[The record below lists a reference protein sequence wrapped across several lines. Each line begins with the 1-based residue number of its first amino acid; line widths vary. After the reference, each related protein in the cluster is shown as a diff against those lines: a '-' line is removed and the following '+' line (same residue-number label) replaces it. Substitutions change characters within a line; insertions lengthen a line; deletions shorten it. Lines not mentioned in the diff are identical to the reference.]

1 MSREKILFDKGWYFH
16 RGDIETPYPTRKGT
30 AYMSAKTERAKMG
43 PACKDYLIPS
53 DYSANHEHQS
63 ESWARID
70 LPHDYLVND
79 IPDQKYNEAYGFVDG
94 GNAWYLKRFTVDKAD
109 FDKRIT
115 LLFEG
120 IVGHATVWLNG
131 CLLKHNYCGYT
142 TFEVD
147 LTDYIDFEK
156 ENALAVYAESGH
168 HEGWWYEG
176 AGIYRHVWMVKTEKT
191 AFDLWGVYAKPT
203 KKDGS
208 WTVETELTVRNDDDA
223 PHRVSALCTLT
234 DAAGSPVAEAVCRGG
249 VVPPRAK
256 RAFSVSVPVE
266 SPLLWSP
273 DAPNLY
279 TLTATLSV
287 GTHAV
292 DSEAVR
298 IGFRAFV
305 MDPDKGLFINGKHYK
320 IKGYCAHEVCGFG
333 GKWVADNI
341 QRHRVKLM
349 KENGANGYRCS
360 HYPQSEA
367 LMDALDE
374 NGFIVMD
381 ETRWF
386 ESTEESLAQL
396 EAVIKRDRNRPSVFF
411 WSLGNEE
418 PHHLTEQGRRIF
430 KAMKAHARRFDDR
443 PMITAIT
450 HSPENATVLSDCDLI
465 GINYKWDHYEA
476 VRQKCPDKP
485 ILSSEC
491 GATGTTRGW
500 YHAAA
505 PERGVLS
512 AYDTTINNAFRSR
525 ERTWQHIMERD
536 WVMGGYHW
544 DFNEHRGEAAWP
556 RVCSASGSVD
566 LFWRKKDAYY
576 QHTALWTKEPMI
588 HLLPHWNH
596 EGMEGEPIRVV
607 AYTNQPA
614 AELFLNG
621 KSLGR
626 VVIPSFG
633 HAEWQVPYE
642 KGTLQ
647 VCALDATGAVVTAT
661 DTRVTAGAPARLALT
676 LETEELCANG
686 CDLALIGVRVL
697 DAEGNPV
704 ANACPTVHFTV
715 EGAGKLWGTGGAN
728 TDHIPACSPDR
739 KLWMGEGALAV
750 RATDK
755 AGECRVIAEAEGLA
769 SAVLK
774 FEFQ

>member
-1 MSREKILFDKGWYFH
+1 MSREKILFDRGWLFH

-30 AYMSAKTERAKMG
+30 AYMSAKTERVKMG
-43 PACKDYLIPS
+43 PACKDYVIPS
-53 DYSANHEHQS
+53 DYSANHAHQS
-63 ESWARID
+63 ENWERID

-79 IPDQKYNEAYGFVDG
+79 VPDLKYNEAYGFVDG

-109 FDKRIT
+109 SGKRIT

-131 CLLKHNYCGYT
+131 CLLKHNFCGYT

-147 LTDYIDFEK
+147 LTDYLDFEK

-176 AGIYRHVWMVKTEKT
+176 AGIYRHVWLIKTERVSL
-191 AFDLWGVYAKPT
+191 DLWGVYAKPV
-203 KKDGS
+203 KGACG
-208 WTVETELTVRNDDDA
+208 WTVQTELTVRNDDDA
-223 PHRVSALCTLT
+223 PHRVSAALTLT
-234 DAAGSPVAEAVCRGG
+234 DANGNAVATTDCKGG
-249 VVPPRAK
+249 TVPPREK
-256 RAFSVSVPVE
+256 RAFNATLTVADPA
-266 SPLLWSP
+266 LWSP
-273 DAPNLY
+273 DTPNLY
-279 TLTATLSV
+279 TLHTSLRQ
-287 GTHAV
+287 GKREV
-292 DSEAVR
+292 DTDTVR
-298 IGFRAFV
+298 IGFRTFV

-396 EAVIKRDRNRPSVFF
+396 EMVVKRDRNRPSVFF

-430 KAMKAHARRFDDR
+430 KAMKAHARKFDDR

-450 HSPENATVLSDCDLI
+450 HAPETATVLEDCDLV
-465 GINYKWDHYEA
+465 GINYKWDHYDA
-476 VRQKCPDKP
+476 VRERCPDKP

-500 YHAAA
+500 YHAAS
-505 PERGVLS
+505 PERGALS

-525 ERTWQHIMERD
+525 ERTWGHIMERD

-544 DFNEHRGEAAWP
+544 DFNEHRGEAVWP
-556 RVCSASGSVD
+556 RVCSVSGSVD

-576 QHTALWTKEPMI
+576 QHTSLWTDTPMV

-596 EGMEGEPIRVV
+596 EGLEGTPIRVV
-607 AYTNQPA
+607 AYTNQPE
-614 AELFLNG
+614 AELFLNS

-626 VVIPSFG
+626 VAVPRYA

-642 KGTLQ
+642 KGCLSVKVYDQ
-647 VCALDATGAVVTAT
+647 NGNVTAT

-676 LETEELCANG
+676 LETEELKANG
-686 CDLALIGVRVL
+686 NDLALIGVKVL
-697 DAEGNPV
+697 DAEGNMV
-704 ANACPTVHFTV
+704 SNACPTVRFIC
-715 EGAGKLWGTGGAN
+715 EGTGKLWGTGGAN
-728 TDHIPACSPDR
+728 TDHLPVRSPDR
-739 KLWMGEGALAV
+739 KLWMGEGAAAI
-750 RATDK
+750 RAGYT
-755 AGECRVIAEAEGLA
+755 AGTCRVIAEAEGLA
-769 SAVLK
+769 CAVLE